1 MRNQVLEKLNQ
12 IALDHH
18 VRILFAAE
26 SGSRAWGFASADS
39 DFDVRFIYAREL
51 SDYLKLE
58 KQRDVIE
65 LPVDAVWDINGWDLK
80 KALKLL
86 HDGNPTLLEWLHSP
100 IIYKTS
106 DAAEQLLHCSQ
117 NFNVRRAAF
126 HYLKIAENV
135 YAQCSGS
142 QIQPIKY
149 LYVMRGL
156 LACQWILEKAC
167 TPPVRFTDLMTAE
180 LNDPLSQILL
190 DLMAAKQQ
198 ACEKDTINRIEAL
211 DLFIESQLIALNQK
225 AEALVKQD
233 VQSWEP
239 FNDCFMRIL
248 QS

>member
-1 MRNQVLEKLNQ
+1 MRNQVQEKLNQ
-12 IALDHH
+12 IAQDHH

-26 SGSRAWGFASADS
+26 SGSRAWGFASSDS
-39 DFDVRFIYAREL
+39 DYDVRFIYARKW
-51 SDYLKLE
+51 SDYLKLD

-65 LPVDAVWDINGWDLK
+65 LPVDAVWDINGWDVK

-100 IIYKTS
+100 IIYQTS
-106 DAAEQLLHCSQ
+106 AAAEQLLQCPQ
-117 NFNVRRAAF
+117 TFNIRRAVY

-142 QIQPIKY
+142 QIQPKKY

-156 LACQWILEKAC
+156 LACQWIIEKAC
-167 TPPVRFTDLMTAE
+167 PPPVLFTDLMAAE

-190 DLMAAKQQ
+190 DLTAAKQR
-198 ACEKDTINRIEAL
+198 ACEKETVNRIEAL
-211 DLFIESQLIALNQK
+211 DLFIESQLTALNLK
-225 AEALVKQD
+225 AEALIKQD

-239 FNDCFMRIL
+239 FNECFMRIL